1 MWKKSCTRGFV
12 EEIQTYC
19 VSCSAMNRGI
29 PLHRGLAALVVPA
42 ALLAAM
48 MLAPAA
54 ANGGVL
60 SQSGGLITYVAN
72 QGERNDVLVST
83 DVLLGGV
90 AVYTFKDLDS
100 NPITA
105 QTPCQLING
114 VGMCMQSGVSAF
126 VIDVRDQDDT
136 AQVATTGAGGAGP
149 PGLGAQMIGGR
160 GVDVLMGGIGGDIL
174 KGNDGRD
181 SLRGR
186 GGVDVYKGGR
196 GVDNLQTLDG
206 IADGFISCGD
216 GNRDVVRKDR
226 IDPKAHHCE
235 FSNRGNPSKPH

>member
-1 MWKKSCTRGFV
+1 
-12 EEIQTYC
+12 
-19 VSCSAMNRGI
+19 MNRGNL
-29 PLHRGLAALVVPA
+29 LHRGLAALVVPA

-48 MLAPAA
+48 LLAPAA
-54 ANGGVL
+54 ANAGVL
-60 SQSGGLITYVAN
+60 SSSGGIISYVAN
-72 QGERNDVLVST
+72 QGERNDVVVST

-90 AVYTFKDLDS
+90 AVYTFKDLDA

-105 QTPCQLING
+105 QAPCELING
-114 VGMCMQSGVSAF
+114 VGMCMQAGVSSF
-126 VIDVRDQDDT
+126 IIDVRDGDDT
-136 AQVATTGAGGAGP
+136 AQVAEVGAGGAAP
-149 PGLGAQMIGGR
+149 PTLGAQMIGGR
-160 GVDVLMGGIGGDIL
+160 GVDVLFGGVGGDIL

-186 GGVDVYKGGR
+186 AGVDVYKGGR
-196 GVDNLQTLDG
+196 GTDNLQTLDG